1 MGDSVMHLRQ
11 VGTGLASRV
20 AVSLFAWILLT
31 AQAGMMVSVGQ
42 PLQQA
47 QVASAPHKQ
56 ALKDYRALQDY
67 SGAAGCGPVVLRDA
81 LSVRHAMPDVRGCAY
96 PAVRGYFLE
105 FGGHAVARQDEAS
118 SLAVD
123 LIARQAP
130 DPGIALAAGQSVTLY
145 VSSGLAPPPPPLQAA
160 TVPMIMPRV
169 TERTEANALIVLHQ
183 VGLRNVISRSS
194 PSGQPKGVVYMQTP
208 GPGSTVSAGTPVLL
222 GISQGASTVVP
233 MVVGRPAGDAEAA
246 IRARQLQPASRV
258 GEDGA
263 HPRGEV
269 IRTMPPAGTVVD
281 RGTEVGYW
289 AASGYNKVPDL
300 YLLSP
305 EDARVR
311 MREAGFWPGQIDE
324 RSTSENAGRIL
335 AQQPMAGTRA
345 VVGTAIATSVGIPSH
360 PPALVVAAV
369 LGSLLVLGGG
379 WGLRHKLRIARTR
392 RLLRLKPSCGPGG
405 AIRFIVAPHFNAP
418 TVTLRSRLENGE
430 TRFRDSLPVLHVE
443 IRHD

>member
-1 MGDSVMHLRQ
+1 MHLRR
-11 VGTGLASRV
+11 VGTGLARRM
-20 AVSLFAWILLT
+20 AVGLFAWILLT
-31 AQAGMMVSVGQ
+31 AQAGMTVSVGQ

-47 QVASAPHKQ
+47 QVPPAPHTQ
-56 ALKDYRALQDY
+56 ALKDYPALQDY
-67 SGAAGCGPVVLRDA
+67 SDAARCGPVVLRDA

-96 PAVRGYFLE
+96 PAVRRYFLE
-105 FGGHAVARQDEAS
+105 FGRHAVARQDEAS

-145 VSSGLAPPPPPLQAA
+145 VSSGVAPPPPPLQAA

-183 VGLRNVISRSS
+183 VGLRNVTSRSS
-194 PSGQPKGVVYMQTP
+194 PSGQPKGVVYRQTP
-208 GPGSTVSAGTPVLL
+208 DPGSTVSAGTPVLL

-246 IRARQLQPASRV
+246 IRARQLRPASHG

-269 IRTMPPAGTVVD
+269 IRTMPPADTVVD

-289 AASGYNKVPDL
+289 AASGYNEVPDL

-311 MREAGFWPGQIDE
+311 LREAGFWPGQVDE

-345 VVGTAIATSVGIPSH
+345 AVGTAIATSVGIPPPSH
-360 PPALVVAAV
+360 PAVLVVAAV
-369 LGSLLVLGGG
+369 LGGLLVLGGG
-379 WGLRHKLRIARTR
+379 WWLRHKLRIARTR

>member
-1 MGDSVMHLRQ
+1 
-11 VGTGLASRV
+11 
-20 AVSLFAWILLT
+20 
-31 AQAGMMVSVGQ
+31 
-42 PLQQA
+42 
-47 QVASAPHKQ
+47 
-56 ALKDYRALQDY
+56 
-67 SGAAGCGPVVLRDA
+67 
-81 LSVRHAMPDVRGCAY
+81 
-96 PAVRGYFLE
+96 
-105 FGGHAVARQDEAS
+105 
-118 SLAVD
+118 
-123 LIARQAP
+123 
-130 DPGIALAAGQSVTLY
+130 
-145 VSSGLAPPPPPLQAA
+145 
-160 TVPMIMPRV
+160 MIMPRV

-194 PSGQPKGVVYMQTP
+194 PSGQPKGVVYRQTP
-208 GPGSTVSAGTPVLL
+208 DPGSTVSASTPVLL